1 MKSTHREI
9 VIATGNPG
17 KLREIAQVLS
27 GLPVNVIGLNAI
39 ADIAEPE
46 ETGATFAQNA
56 REKAL
61 YYAQATERWCLAD
74 DSGLQVDALG
84 GAPGIHSA
92 RYSSD
97 TVAPNSDRSAVDRA
111 NNAKLLAALE
121 DVPDELRVARFV
133 CCVALASPETV
144 LLETSGTFEG
154 VIARL
159 GAGDNGFG
167 YDPLF
172 YVPDHDCTA
181 AELPPEEK
189 NRISHRGQAVR
200 RFAEMLT
207 DYMAAEAC

>member
-84 GAPGIHSA
+84 GAPG
-92 RYSSD
+92 RRRLR
-97 TVAPNSDRSAVDRA
+97 APDPPPDRA
-111 NNAKLLAALE
+111 GLGLSPGPLA
-121 DVPDELRVARFV
+121 
-133 CCVALASPETV
+133 
-144 LLETSGTFEG
+144 
-154 VIARL
+154 
-159 GAGDNGFG
+159 
-167 YDPLF
+167 
-172 YVPDHDCTA
+172 
-181 AELPPEEK
+181 
-189 NRISHRGQAVR
+189 QAQ
-200 RFAEMLT
+200 
-207 DYMAAEAC
+207 EA